1 MTSKHKI
8 SFPLL
13 LHNCDFDT
21 LMDLNV
27 NIWYTGHVT
36 LVKRLFSHKGLR
48 RTAAVEDIL
57 SPKSALVSKWLG
69 LLIGL
74 FLFASIP
81 APLLL
86 FRDNQAFVFPWR
98 FNIKP
103 VDLREDSA
111 VLTPDTI
118 STQSP
123 GYYRRMS
130 WINLR
135 TPVVTGK
142 AWTGLPWI
150 FAF

>member
-8 SFPLL
+8 SFSLL

-21 LMDLNV
+21 LMDRNV
-27 NIWYTGHVT
+27 NIWYTGYLT

-48 RTAAVEDIL
+48 RTTAVEDIL

-69 LLIGL
+69 LLMGL

-81 APLLL
+81 ALLLL
-86 FRDNQAFVFPWR
+86 FRDDQAFVFPWR
-98 FNIKP
+98 FDMKP
-103 VDLREDSA
+103 VALLEHSA

-118 STQSP
+118 STWSP
-123 GYYRRMS
+123 GYWRMS